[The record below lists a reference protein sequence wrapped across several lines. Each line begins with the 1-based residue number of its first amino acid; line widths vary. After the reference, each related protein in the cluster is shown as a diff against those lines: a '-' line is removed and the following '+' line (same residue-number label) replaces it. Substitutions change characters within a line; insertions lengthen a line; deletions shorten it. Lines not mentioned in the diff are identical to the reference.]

1 MENIARSATEDSP
14 EVSFNEVNKTLKITG
29 NSYPENCETIYV
41 PLTNFI
47 DKYNVENNKILNLY
61 FYYNLINST
70 STMYIARIITRISEL
85 VKEGLVVTIK
95 WCYDENDEELM
106 DLGEKLSS
114 ISKLPFE
121 FVPIVEED

>member
-1 MENIARSATEDSP
+1 MENITHKATEDSP
-14 EVSFNEVNKTLKITG
+14 EVSFNESNKTLKIIG
-29 NSYPENCETIYV
+29 NSYPENCEIIYI
-41 PLTNFI
+41 PLSNFI
-47 DKYNVENNKILNLY
+47 DNYDVEKNKTLNLH

-70 STMYIARIITRISEL
+70 STMYIARIIIRISEL

-114 ISKLPFE
+114 ISKLPFQ